1 MAGAASPFF
10 MSGEEGGQRAQRL
23 LRSCPRSLCLLCA
36 PVSLRA
42 RPQGR
47 TGSDLRDSSGII
59 VHHRGT
65 ETQRKAWK
73 GKRKAGRRLA
83 ILHVWRR
90 GGAESTET
98 FAIMSAFPLS
108 TLCPCIF
115 ASPAARSNR
124 FRSPRF
130 FRNNCSPQR
139 HRDTEESL
147 ERKTQCWPPP
157 RHSSCLE
164 KRGAESTES
173 LRSCPRSLCLL
184 CAPVSLRARPQGRTG
199 SDLRDPSGIE
209 LFTTQAQR
217 FEDTQSQTRRSA
229 PARYSDEPQI
239 AAPMFNSVSR
249 PTQTSEGID

>member
-115 ASPAARSNR
+115 ASPAARSSR

-164 KRGAESTES
+164 KWGGREHRDFSTHLRVPSVYYVPLS
-173 LRSCPRSLCLL
+173 LWEMARKVEPVPISEILPKYVFTTDAHRQRVNPRKENARL
-184 CAPVSLRARPQGRTG
+184 CAASP
-199 SDLRDPSGIE
+199 
-209 LFTTQAQR
+209 F
-217 FEDTQSQTRRSA
+217 
-229 PARYSDEPQI
+229 
-239 AAPMFNSVSR
+239 
-249 PTQTSEGID
+249 